1 MSQFYIN
8 LDIEREE
15 RYDFAKFLEF
25 SSIDL
30 EFDPLTS
37 KFLEKLKDIP
47 SSGLFI
53 VGALENRIDLIS
65 NAIYGDPQL
74 WWIVMEYNRLSDPED
89 IPANTML
96 KYPSIL
102 DLEILYFTL
111 NSDKTQRGA

>member
-1 MSQFYIN
+1 MAQFYIN

-15 RYDFAKFLEF
+15 RYDFAKFLNYDTT
-25 SSIDL
+25 DL

-37 KFLEKLKDIP
+37 KFLEKLRDIP
-47 SSGLFI
+47 SSGLFV
-53 VGALENRIDLIS
+53 VGALEDRIDLIS

-74 WWIVMEYNRLSDPED
+74 WWIIMEYNSLSDPED

-102 DLEILYFTL
+102 DLEILYFAL
-111 NSDKTQRGA
+111 NSDKASKEV